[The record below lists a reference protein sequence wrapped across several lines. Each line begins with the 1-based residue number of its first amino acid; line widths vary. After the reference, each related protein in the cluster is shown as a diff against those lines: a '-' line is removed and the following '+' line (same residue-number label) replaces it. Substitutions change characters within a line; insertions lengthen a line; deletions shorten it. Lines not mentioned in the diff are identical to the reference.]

1 MPFSWRITT
10 VSGIPIYLHG
20 TFLILLAFV
29 FITEWTRGRTLTAA
43 LGGALFML
51 AIFGTVVLHELGHA
65 LTARRFGIRTR
76 DITLLPIGGIA
87 RLERIPDV
95 PRQELWVALAGP
107 AVNLALAGL
116 VLLLTF
122 GLSGASL
129 DPLTDMFS
137 GSMLGRFASINLWLA
152 AFNLIPAFPMDGG
165 RALRAL
171 LAEATDYVRATRIAA
186 RLGQGLA
193 LIFAIAG
200 LFLNPM
206 LMIIA
211 LFVWMGATAEAA
223 AVETR
228 SVLAG
233 VPVTHAMMTD
243 FRALDPGDS
252 LQHAVDLTLAGAQRD
267 FPVIVDGRLV
277 GVLTREGLIAAIA
290 REGPG
295 AAVEPA
301 MSRDFVT
308 ADWRELLEP
317 AVQRLQGCAC
327 QVLPVLQGDRV
338 VGLLTADNIGEF
350 VLFHGAVSASRAPR

>member
-1 MPFSWRITT
+1 MPFSWRIAT

-29 FITEWTRGRTLTAA
+29 FISDWTRGRTLTAA
-43 LGGALFML
+43 LGGALFLL

-87 RLERIPDV
+87 RLERIPTV

-107 AVNLALAGL
+107 AVNLVLAAL
-116 VLLLTF
+116 VLLVTL
-122 GLSGASL
+122 GLSGPSL
-129 DPLTDMFS
+129 DMTDMFS
-137 GSMLGRFASINLWLA
+137 GNMLGRFASINLWLA

-171 LAEATDYVRATRIAA
+171 LAETTDYVRATRIAA

-193 LIFAIAG
+193 LMFGIAG
-200 LFLNPM
+200 VFLNPM

-211 LFVWMGATAEAA
+211 LFVWMGASAEAS

-252 LQHAVDLTLAGAQRD
+252 LQRAVDLTLAGAQRD
-267 FPVIVDGRLV
+267 FPVLVDGRLV
-277 GVLTREGLIAAIA
+277 GVLTREGLIAGLTKD
-290 REGPG
+290 GPG
-295 AAVEPA
+295 GAVEPA

-317 AVQRLQGCAC
+317 ALQRLQGCAC
-327 QVLPVLQGDRV
+327 QVLPVLQGERV

-350 VLFHGAVSASRAPR
+350 VLFHGALTRSAR